1 MLAEVVREYQ
11 RITLTRTLCVT
22 GLMVCS
28 KDCAKHVIGIIL
40 FKPHGGFFT
49 MRLVFL
55 SILQVRKQRFSEV
68 FKQLAHRSLR
78 IPIQLSLI
86 YNPEVYGLFCVAP
99 SIHLFL

>member
-1 MLAEVVREYQ
+1 
-11 RITLTRTLCVT
+11 
-22 GLMVCS
+22 
-28 KDCAKHVIGIIL
+28 
-40 FKPHGGFFT
+40 